1 MMSSA
6 TDATSSASSGVR
18 PRAAILVGN
27 PANPYSRAIRLGRAL
42 VDLGFDV
49 EVAATH
55 ELGSA
60 LEQQEGDI
68 RLRRYPASGPFK
80 PYAATYGK
88 VPKAPQRPLPLPFRV
103 LRTMKNRFITWWF
116 YPSIVRGWWHSLA
129 RELAPADLYHAC
141 GTLPIAAALAARERD
156 RKAGRSSVVIF
167 DVIDITMESNNVLA
181 IPKPVLWW
189 LARRERRW
197 ARAADG
203 VTAVND
209 AFADWAQAHWDLP
222 VRPTVVPNYPEP
234 QPEPTG
240 PVPDLVRQATGLP
253 ASTRI
258 LLFWGRLGPYVGLDQ
273 AAEAMLAIPDT
284 ALVLLGFG
292 RGWDASLARDADPR
306 YAGRHFTL
314 PAVHPDELPAWVAS
328 ADVAMNALPPISF
341 SQRYTFLN
349 KFFEAMTGG
358 LPMVL
363 GPELSTMEA
372 VLVKEDLGRVAA
384 SMDPA
389 DIAAAVRD
397 ILDRSP
403 EDMGAWRA
411 RIRATARE
419 RYAWPI
425 AAAAYQDLVRRL
437 RPG

>member
-1 MMSSA
+1 MPNADDPGSSA
-6 TDATSSASSGVR
+6 LAAGR

-42 VDLGFDV
+42 VDLGYDV

-60 LEQQEGDI
+60 LEQREGDI
-68 RLRRYPASGPFK
+68 VLRRYPASGPFK
-80 PYAATYGK
+80 RYAATYGK
-88 VPKAPQRPLPLPFRV
+88 VERPPQRRLPLPFRV
-103 LRTMKNRFITWWF
+103 LRTLRNRFITWWF
-116 YPSIVRGWWHSLA
+116 YPSIVRGWWHTLA
-129 RELAPADLYHAC
+129 RELPPAQLYHAC

-156 RKAGRSSVVIF
+156 RRAGRSSVVIF
-167 DVIDITMESNNVLA
+167 DVIDITMESNNVLK

-203 VTAVND
+203 LTAVND
-209 AFADWAQAHWDLP
+209 AFADWAMAHWDLP

-234 QPEPTG
+234 EPEPVG
-240 PVPDLVRQATGLP
+240 PLPDLVRQATGLP

-273 AAEAMLAIPDT
+273 AAEAMLRVPDT

-292 RGWDASLARDADPR
+292 RGFDASLARDADPR
-306 YAGRHFTL
+306 YAGRHVTL

-328 ADVAMNALPPISF
+328 ADVAMNSLPPISF

-363 GPELSTMEA
+363 GPDLPTMAA

-389 DIAAAVRD
+389 DIAAAVSD
-397 ILDRSP
+397 ILERSP
-403 EDMGAWRA
+403 QERDAWRA

-425 AAAAYQDLVRRL
+425 AAQAYQGLVRRL
-437 RPG
+437 RPGG